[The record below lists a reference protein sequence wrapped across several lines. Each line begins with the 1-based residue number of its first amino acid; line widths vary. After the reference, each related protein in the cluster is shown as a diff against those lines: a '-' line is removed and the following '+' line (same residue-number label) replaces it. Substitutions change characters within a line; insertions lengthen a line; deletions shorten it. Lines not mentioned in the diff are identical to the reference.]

1 MAMERRFFA
10 QVGGL
15 QFDLA
20 SFPDMPEEV
29 RRYLDE
35 MAGQMEEDRGE
46 GIYKIQADVMPPAV
60 TEWVRAKIMDLQKR
74 TNAGDLDVVKV
85 ENMDRAWFA
94 GYMDKL
100 VASTLAD
107 VDQATGGQHTPELE
121 KTAALFCGAWRTLIR
136 RDKGWRALGCR
147 QAEKL
152 YYGAV
157 IAALLR
163 TADMCRGAEKED
175 GHENT

>member
-1 MAMERRFFA
+1 MAMERRFGV

-15 QFDLA
+15 EFDLA

-29 RRYLDE
+29 RQYLDE
-35 MAGQMEEDRGE
+35 TAGQMEEDRGE
-46 GIYKIQADVMPPAV
+46 GIFKFPADVMPPAV
-60 TEWVRAKIMDLQKR
+60 TEWVRAKIEDMQKR
-74 TNAGDLDVVKV
+74 MKAGDLNAVKV
-85 ENMDRAWFA
+85 ENMDREWFA

-100 VASTLAD
+100 VVSTLAD
-107 VDQATGGQHTPELE
+107 VDRISAGRYRKDLE
-121 KTAALFCGAWRTLIR
+121 KTAAVLCWAWRTLIQK
-136 RDKGWRALGCR
+136 DKDWRALGCM

-175 GHENT
+175 GHENA

>member
-1 MAMERRFFA
+1 MAMERRFGV

-35 MAGQMEEDRGE
+35 AAGQMEEDRGE
-46 GIYKIQADVMPPAV
+46 GLFKVPADVLPPAV

-74 TNAGDLDVVKV
+74 AKAGDLDAVKV
-85 ENMDRAWFA
+85 ENMDREWFA

-100 VASTLAD
+100 VVSTLAD
-107 VDQATGGQHTPELE
+107 VDRMSAGRYKDKLE
-121 KTAALFCGAWRTLIR
+121 KTAAVLCGAWRTLIR
-136 RDKGWRALGCR
+136 RDEDWRALDVGTAR
-147 QAEKL
+147 SL
-152 YYGAV
+152 YYGVV

-163 TADMCRGAEKED
+163 TAAMCRDAEKED
-175 GHENT
+175 GHEEA

>member
-1 MAMERRFFA
+1 MAMERRFGV

-35 MAGQMEEDRGE
+35 TAGQIEEDRGE
-46 GIYKIQADVMPPAV
+46 GIFKVPADVMPPAV
-60 TEWVRAKIMDLQKR
+60 TEWVQAKIMDLQKR
-74 TNAGDLDVVKV
+74 AKAGDLDAVMV
-85 ENMDRAWFA
+85 ENMDREWFA

-100 VASTLAD
+100 VISTLAD

-136 RDKGWRALGCR
+136 KDKDWRALGVGTAR
-147 QAEKL
+147 SL
-152 YYGAV
+152 YYGVV

-163 TADMCRGAEKED
+163 TAAMCRGAEKED
-175 GHENT
+175 GHENA

>member
-1 MAMERRFFA
+1 MAMERRFVV

-15 QFDLA
+15 EFDLA

-35 MAGQMEEDRGE
+35 MAGQIDEDRGE
-46 GIYKIQADVMPPAV
+46 GNYEISADNMPPAV

-74 TNAGDLDVVKV
+74 TNAGDFDVVKV
-85 ENMDRAWFA
+85 ENMDREWYAE
-94 GYMDKL
+94 YMDKL
-100 VASTLAD
+100 VVSTLTD
-107 VDQATGGQHTPELE
+107 VDRMSAGRYKDKLE
-121 KTAALFCGAWRTLIR
+121 KTAAVLCRTWRTLIR
-136 RDKGWRALGCR
+136 KDKDWRALGCM

-157 IAALLR
+157 IAALFR

-175 GHENT
+175 GHEEA

>member
-1 MAMERRFFA
+1 MAMERRFGV

-35 MAGQMEEDRGE
+35 AAGQMEEERGE
-46 GIYKIQADVMPPAV
+46 GNYKISADNMPPAV

-74 TNAGDLDVVKV
+74 TNAGDLDAVKV
-85 ENMDRAWFA
+85 ENMDRAWFEDH
-94 GYMDKL
+94 MDKL
-100 VASTLAD
+100 VVSTLAD

-121 KTAALFCGAWRTLIR
+121 KTAALLCGAWRTLIR
-136 RDKGWRALGCR
+136 KDKDWRALGCR

-163 TADMCRGAEKED
+163 TADMCRSAEKED
-175 GHENT
+175 GHEEA

>member
-1 MAMERRFFA
+1 MAMERRFGV

-29 RRYLDE
+29 RQYLDE
-35 MAGQMEEDRGE
+35 LGRQTEENGGAG
-46 GIYKIQADVMPPAV
+46 IFKVQADVMPPAV
-60 TEWVRAKIMDLQKR
+60 NEWVRAKIMDLQKR
-74 TNAGDLDVVKV
+74 TKAGDLDVVKV
-85 ENMDRAWFA
+85 ENMDREWFA
-94 GYMDKL
+94 DHMDKL
-100 VASTLAD
+100 VISTLAD
-107 VDQATGGQHTPELE
+107 VDRISAGRYRKDLE
-121 KTAALFCGAWRTLIR
+121 KTAAVLCWAWRTLIQK
-136 RDKGWRALGCR
+136 DKDWRALGCQ

-163 TADMCRGAEKED
+163 TAAMCRSAEKEA

>member
-1 MAMERRFFA
+1 MAMERRFGV

-15 QFDLA
+15 KFDLA

-29 RRYLDE
+29 RQYLDE
-35 MAGQMEEDRGE
+35 TAGQMEEDRGE
-46 GIYKIQADVMPPAV
+46 GIFKVPVDVMPPAV

-85 ENMDRAWFA
+85 ENMDRAWFEDH
-94 GYMDKL
+94 MDKL
-100 VASTLAD
+100 VVSTLAD
-107 VDQATGGQHTPELE
+107 VDRMSAGQYKDKLE
-121 KTAALFCGAWRTLIR
+121 KTAAVLCGAWRTLIR
-136 RDKGWRALGCR
+136 RDKDWRALGCM

-163 TADMCRGAEKED
+163 TVDMCRSAEKED
-175 GHENT
+175 GHEEA

>member
-1 MAMERRFFA
+1 MAMERRFGV

-35 MAGQMEEDRGE
+35 TAGQIEEDRGE
-46 GIYKIQADVMPPAV
+46 GNYKISADNMPPAV

-85 ENMDRAWFA
+85 ENMDRAWFEDH
-94 GYMDKL
+94 MDKL
-100 VASTLAD
+100 VVSTLAD
-107 VDQATGGQHTPELE
+107 VDQAAAGRYRVELE
-121 KTAALFCGAWRTLIR
+121 KTAALLCGSWRTLIR
-136 RDKGWRALGCR
+136 KDKGWRALGCL
-147 QAEKL
+147 QAAKL

-163 TADMCRGAEKED
+163 TAAMCRDAEKED
-175 GHENT
+175 GHEEA

>member
-1 MAMERRFFA
+1 MAMERRFGV

-35 MAGQMEEDRGE
+35 AVGQMEEVRGE
-46 GIYKIQADVMPPAV
+46 GIFKVPEDVMPPAV

-74 TNAGDLDVVKV
+74 MKAGDLDAVKV
-85 ENMDRAWFA
+85 ENMDREWFA

-100 VASTLAD
+100 VGSTLAD
-107 VDQATGGQHTPELE
+107 VDQVSGGRYKDKLE
-121 KTAALFCGAWRTLIR
+121 KTAALLCGAWRTLLR
-136 RDKGWRALGCR
+136 RDKDWRALGCQ

-163 TADMCRGAEKED
+163 TDAMCRGAEKED
-175 GHENT
+175 GHEEA

>member
-1 MAMERRFFA
+1 MAMERRFGV

-20 SFPDMPEEV
+20 SFPDMLEEV
-29 RRYLDE
+29 RQYLDE
-35 MAGQMEEDRGE
+35 TAGQMEEDRGE
-46 GIYKIQADVMPPAV
+46 GIFKIPADVMPPAV
-60 TEWVRAKIMDLQKR
+60 TEWVRAKIEDLQKR
-74 TNAGDLDVVKV
+74 AKAGDIDDVKV
-85 ENMDRAWFA
+85 ANMDREWFA

-100 VASTLAD
+100 VVSTLAD
-107 VDQATGGQHTPELE
+107 VDRMSAGRYKDKLE
-121 KTAALFCGAWRTLIR
+121 KTAAVLCGT
-136 RDKGWRALGCR
+136 WRALGCR

-163 TADMCRGAEKED
+163 TAAMCRDAEKED
-175 GHENT
+175 GHEEA

>member
-1 MAMERRFFA
+1 MAMERRFGV

-35 MAGQMEEDRGE
+35 AAGQMEEDRGE
-46 GIYKIQADVMPPAV
+46 GIFKVPADVMPPAV
-60 TEWVRAKIMDLQKR
+60 TEWVRAKIADLQKR
-74 TNAGDLDVVKV
+74 VNAGDLDAVKV
-85 ENMDRAWFA
+85 ENMDREWFA
-94 GYMDKL
+94 DHMDKL
-100 VASTLAD
+100 VVSTLAD
-107 VDQATGGQHTPELE
+107 VDRMSAGRYRKDLE
-121 KTAALFCGAWRTLIR
+121 KTAAVLCGAWRTLIR
-136 RDKGWRALGCR
+136 RDKDWRSLGCQ

-163 TADMCRGAEKED
+163 TAAMCRGAEKED
-175 GHENT
+175 GHEEA

>member
-1 MAMERRFFA
+1 MAMERRFGV

-29 RRYLDE
+29 RQYLDE
-35 MAGQMEEDRGE
+35 LGRQTEEDRGE
-46 GIYKIQADVMPPAV
+46 GILKVPADVMPPAV

-74 TNAGDLDVVKV
+74 AEAGDLDAVKV
-85 ENMDRAWFA
+85 ENMDRAWFEDH
-94 GYMDKL
+94 MDKL
-100 VASTLAD
+100 VVSTLAD
-107 VDQATGGQHTPELE
+107 VDRMSAGRYKDKLE
-121 KTAALFCGAWRTLIR
+121 KTAAVLCGTWRTLIR
-136 RDKGWRALGCR
+136 RDEDWRTLGCR

-163 TADMCRGAEKED
+163 TAAMCRGAEKED
-175 GHENT
+175 GHEEA

>member
-1 MAMERRFFA
+1 MEMERRFVV

-29 RRYLDE
+29 RQYLDE
-35 MAGQMEEDRGE
+35 TAGQMEEDRGE
-46 GIYKIQADVMPPAV
+46 GIFKVPADVMPPAV
-60 TEWVRAKIMDLQKR
+60 TEWVRAKIADLQKR
-74 TNAGDLDVVKV
+74 MNAGDFDAVKV
-85 ENMDRAWFA
+85 ENMDREWFA
-94 GYMDKL
+94 DHMDKL
-100 VASTLAD
+100 MVSTLAD

-136 RDKGWRALGCR
+136 RDKDWRALGCQ

-163 TADMCRGAEKED
+163 TAAMCRGAEKED
-175 GHENT
+175 GHEEA

>member
-1 MAMERRFFA
+1 MAMERRFGV

-29 RRYLDE
+29 RQYLDE
-35 MAGQMEEDRGE
+35 TAGQMEEERGE
-46 GIYKIQADVMPPAV
+46 GCYKFTGDVMPPAV
-60 TEWVRAKIMDLQKR
+60 TEWVRAKLMDLQKR
-74 TNAGDLDVVKV
+74 ANAGDLDAVKV
-85 ENMDRAWFA
+85 ENMDREWFA
-94 GYMDKL
+94 DHMDKL
-100 VASTLAD
+100 VFHTLAD
-107 VDQATGGQHTPELE
+107 VDRMSAGRYRKDLE
-121 KTAALFCGAWRTLIR
+121 KTAALLCGAWRTLIQK
-136 RDKGWRALGCR
+136 DKDWRALGCM